1 MSQIHGS
8 VLEIYSTGNP
18 YRDSNGHRLE
28 WLVSHTGGL
37 TLKWAGQLT
46 AKGLLY
52 SSLIGLTACATT
64 AEIES
69 LRAEVARANA
79 IAARAEASVS
89 TTQRQLATLKVA
101 SDPPPEVTAPS
112 TAPIPPPPPDRQST
126 PAIAGGYKWGKLQAN
141 QAVP

>member
-1 MSQIHGS
+1 MPQIHGS

-18 YRDSNGHRLE
+18 YRDSAGHGLE

-37 TLKWAGQLT
+37 TLKWASQLT
-46 AKGLLY
+46 AKSLLY

-79 IAARAEASVS
+79 VAARAEASVFS
-89 TTQRQLATLKVA
+89 TQRQLAEIKDA
-101 SDPPPEVTAPS
+101 SDTPPEVTAPS
-112 TAPIPPPPPDRQST
+112 TAPISPPEQPST
-126 PAIAGGYKWGKLQAN
+126 PTVAGGYKWGKLQAN